1 MDERPTFQGLDT
13 PVPRIHRDER
23 LLLDEHGS
31 QRFALRPR
39 PAGERLVR
47 AVDARHEPRQSL
59 RAAIFQ
65 AMGRVVD
72 RVCRPGR
79 VPRRHLPLQRE
90 GADERVVRGRTQG
103 IPRFQH
109 RGRMLDV
116 VDPATGILAGRQSQ
130 QGRLRLTP
138 AVDHGFPA
146 AGGHLP
152 GAAHRLAPLGR
163 GHDARLRLPVARFR
177 LP

>member
-1 MDERPTFQGLDT
+1 MAHAAVAGRRTRRFVPRLRLRRLLPHRPPVRLERTVSGVRRQSPRARAEGDYGHRHQPLRHGPLVDERPTFQGLDT

-103 IPRFQH
+103 IP
-109 RGRMLDV
+109 
-116 VDPATGILAGRQSQ
+116 
-130 QGRLRLTP
+130 
-138 AVDHGFPA
+138 
-146 AGGHLP
+146 
-152 GAAHRLAPLGR
+152 
-163 GHDARLRLPVARFR
+163 
-177 LP
+177 